1 MDKQMT
7 AKEILESYDEI
18 TIGEQLCEDTLF
30 FTLFEKQFLF
40 IAPSRDDPSS
50 EAEIY
55 LYNDSFLDYPHILLR
70 ETNITEGKGLP
81 KGTYRWVCLFEQDS
95 IVNSIL
101 SCEEKIYDCIDRL
114 IELLNMS
121 SVKKEHEFQKEFLY
135 YWNSESIGDNSFQVY
150 LDQDDQVAEMDV
162 YFSKSIVRL
171 TDRKITLSDLEETD
185 KGERKWVHHLEKD
198 AFFIPIKDCRGVLP
212 PHRGYK
218 WTAKDLHEIIYGK
231 QIEHIS
237 DESFE
242 KIKTLIPKTQ
252 DVLLVFGMRTETTN
266 IAFMLNMKCKNRVGH
281 SLLEKILTDITA
293 VEPMF
298 TKRKDY
304 SYLSEQIGNDIGAK
318 RKKVL
323 LVGAGSLG
331 SYVAL
336 ELVKN
341 GFTYLKIYDDDTLTE
356 ENTLRWAY
364 EGYGIGKSKVLILKN
379 MLEWLHPQILIDSC
393 NKKLDTESLTEE
405 LKDTDIIIFTIGN
418 SDAQLKFNKVLK
430 QQVFTKPVLYV
441 WLEEGGLYSHIL
453 FVDYRKPGCFE
464 CLYTDTSGEKVN
476 NRARKN
482 TGLAVEKGM
491 IRNGCGGT
499 RAAYGTSI
507 LLKTTAA
514 LLDTLHEIG
523 RNKLTKNTLID
534 ITPTRVGASDIIFP
548 MEACNCC
555 GNNAE

>member
-1 MDKQMT
+1 MT

-18 TIGEQLCEDTLF
+18 TIGEQLCEDRLF
-30 FTLFEKQFLF
+30 FTLCEKQFLF
-40 IAPSRDDPSS
+40 TAPSRDDLASK
-50 EAEIY
+50 AEIH
-55 LYNDSFLDYPHILLR
+55 LYNDSFLDYPHVLLQ
-70 ETNITEGKGLP
+70 ETSITEGEVLP
-81 KGTYRWVCLFEQDS
+81 KGTYRKVCLFEQDS

-101 SCEEKIYDCIDRL
+101 SYDEKIYDCIDRL

-121 SVKKEHEFQKEFLY
+121 SVEKEREFQKEFLY
-135 YWNSESIGDNSFQVY
+135 YWNSETNYDNIYQVY
-150 LDQDDQVAEMDV
+150 LDQDNQVAEMDV
-162 YFSKSIVRL
+162 FFNKSIVRL
-171 TDRKITLSDLEETD
+171 TDRRIELSDLEETVN
-185 KGERKWVHHLEKD
+185 GERRWVHHLEKN
-198 AFFIPIKDCRGVLP
+198 AFFIPIKDCRGILP

-218 WTAKDLHEIIYGK
+218 WTAKDVQEIIYGK

-242 KIKTLIPKTQ
+242 RIKTLIPKTQ

-266 IAFMLNMKCKNRVGH
+266 IAFAINIRCKNRVGH

-293 VEPMF
+293 VEPLF
-298 TKRKDY
+298 SKRKDY
-304 SYLSEQIGNDIGAK
+304 SFLSEQIGNDIGTK

-331 SYVAL
+331 SYVAF

-341 GFTYLKIYDDDTLTE
+341 GFTHLKIYDDDTLAE

-364 EGYGIGKSKVLILKN
+364 EGFGIGASKTQTLKI
-379 MLEWLHPQILIDSC
+379 MLEWLHPQILIDTC
-393 NKKLDTESLTEE
+393 NKKLDTASLKEE
-405 LKDTDIIIFTIGN
+405 LKDTDIIVFTIGN

-430 QQVFTKPVLYV
+430 QQAFTKPVLYA

-453 FVDYRKPGCFE
+453 YVDYRKPGCFE
-464 CLYTDTSGEKVN
+464 CLYTNTSGEKTN

-482 TGLAVEKGM
+482 TDLAVENGM

-514 LLDTLHEIG
+514 LLDTLREID
-523 RNKLTKNTLID
+523 RNELTQNTLID
-534 ITPTRVGASDIIFP
+534 ITPTGVGASDIIFP

>member
-1 MDKQMT
+1 MT

-18 TIGEQLCEDTLF
+18 TIGEQLCEDRLF
-30 FTLFEKQFLF
+30 FTLYEKQFLF
-40 IAPSRDDPSS
+40 TAPSRDDLASK
-50 EAEIY
+50 AEIH
-55 LYNDSFLDYPHILLR
+55 LYNDSFLDYPHVLLQ
-70 ETNITEGKGLP
+70 ETSITEGEVLP
-81 KGTYRWVCLFEQDS
+81 KGTYRKVCLFEQDS

-101 SCEEKIYDCIDRL
+101 SYDEKIYDCIDRL

-121 SVKKEHEFQKEFLY
+121 SVEKEREFQKEFLY
-135 YWNSESIGDNSFQVY
+135 YWNSETNYDNIFQVY
-150 LDQDDQVAEMDV
+150 LDQDNQVAEMDV
-162 YFSKSIVRL
+162 FFNKSIVRL
-171 TDRKITLSDLEETD
+171 TDRRIELSDLEETV
-185 KGERKWVHHLEKD
+185 KGERRWVHHLEKN
-198 AFFIPIKDCRGVLP
+198 AFFIPIKDCRGILP

-218 WTAKDLHEIIYGK
+218 WTAKDVQEIIYGK

-242 KIKTLIPKTQ
+242 RIKTLIPKTQ
-252 DVLLVFGMRTETTN
+252 DVILVFGMRTETTN
-266 IAFMLNMKCKNRVGH
+266 IAFTLNIRCKNRVGH

-293 VEPMF
+293 VEPLF

-304 SYLSEQIGNDIGAK
+304 SFLSEQIGNDIGTK

-331 SYVAL
+331 SYVAF

-341 GFTYLKIYDDDTLTE
+341 GFTHLKIYDDDTLAE

-364 EGYGIGKSKVLILKN
+364 EGFGIGASKTQTLKI

-514 LLDTLHEIG
+514 LLDTLHEID

>member
-1 MDKQMT
+1 MT

-18 TIGEQLCEDTLF
+18 TIGEQLCEDALF

-40 IAPSRDDPSS
+40 FAPSRDDPSS
-50 EAEIY
+50 KAEIY
-55 LYNDSFLDYPHILLR
+55 LYNDSFLDYPHVLLR
-70 ETNITEGKGLP
+70 ETNIIEEKGLP

-101 SCEEKIYDCIDRL
+101 SYDEKIYDCIDRV

-121 SVKKEHEFQKEFLY
+121 SAEKEREFQKEFLY
-135 YWNSESIGDNSFQVY
+135 YWNSESIGDNKFHVY
-150 LDQDDQVAEMDV
+150 LNQDDQVEDMDV
-162 YFSKSIVRL
+162 YFDNGIVRL
-171 TDRKITLSDLEETD
+171 IDRRITLSDIDNTV
-185 KGERKWVHHLEKD
+185 KGERKWAHHLEKD
-198 AFFIPIKDCRGVLP
+198 AFFIPIKDCRNILP

-218 WTAKDLHEIIYGK
+218 WTAKDIQEILHGK

-237 DESFE
+237 DESFD
-242 KIKTLIPKTQ
+242 KLKTLIPKTQ

-266 IAFMLNMKCKNRVGH
+266 IAFALNLKCKNRAGH
-281 SLLEKILTDITA
+281 TLLEKTLTDITD
-293 VEPMF
+293 VEPLF
-298 TKRKDY
+298 TERKDY
-304 SYLSEQIGNDIGAK
+304 SFLSEQIGNDIGTNK
-318 RKKVL
+318 KKVL

-331 SYVAL
+331 SYVAF

-341 GFTYLKIYDDDTLTE
+341 GFIHLKIYDDDTLAA

-364 EGYGIGKSKVLILKN
+364 AGFGIGTSKTQTLKV
-379 MLEWLHPQILIDSC
+379 MLEWLHPQIFIESC
-393 NKKLDTESLTEE
+393 GKKLDTASLMEE
-405 LKDTDIIIFTIGN
+405 LEDTDIIVFTIGN

-430 QQVFTKPVLYV
+430 QQMFTKPVVYV

-464 CLYTDTSGEKVN
+464 CLYTDTNGEKVN
-476 NRARKN
+476 NRTRKN
-482 TGLAVEKGM
+482 SDLAVENGM

-514 LLDTLHEIG
+514 LLDTLREID
-523 RNKLTKNTLID
+523 RNKLTKNTVID
-534 ITPTRVGASDIIFP
+534 ITPTGIGASDIIFP